1 MTLPGSAVGAGRA
14 FTVGEKEL
22 LPPGPTDFSVGDGA
36 FDGEAG
42 ALELGDEGASVGLSL
57 VAVLQAVSAPIPTMA
72 TPPAASAS
80 FLVKRADIMVS
91 IPCFPGPF
99 IRADYLNYTSL
110 PGIPACRTGGDCR
123 RARREERA
131 EARAAAPQ
139 AGQNAMSGTTRSQ
152 CMHRMGRLRW

>member
-1 MTLPGSAVGAGRA
+1 MTLPGRAVGAAGA

-57 VAVLQAVSAPIPTMA
+57 VAVLQAVRAPIPTMA

-91 IPCFPGPF
+91 IPCFLGPS
-99 IRADYLNYTSL
+99 IRAYLVQLYVAAWCSGL
-110 PGIPACRTGGDCR
+110 PNRWRLPAQ
-123 RARREERA
+123 
-131 EARAAAPQ
+131 AA
-139 AGQNAMSGTTRSQ
+139 
-152 CMHRMGRLRW
+152 

>member
-1 MTLPGSAVGAGRA
+1 MTLPGSAVGADGA

-22 LPPGPTDFSVGDGA
+22 LPPGPTDFSVGAGA

-57 VAVLQAVSAPIPTMA
+57 VDVLQAVSAPIPTMA

-91 IPCFPGPF
+91 IPCFLGPL
-99 IRADYLNYTSL
+99 I
-110 PGIPACRTGGDCR
+110 TG
-123 RARREERA
+123 
-131 EARAAAPQ
+131 
-139 AGQNAMSGTTRSQ
+139 
-152 CMHRMGRLRW
+152 